1 MSDVVKKYWDARVF
15 GNTFLEEGANKGYIK
30 TGVVQFGVGVSL
42 SPINVVRH
50 TNTNKS
56 GVQEGK
62 NAGMAPLAFRIVEHG
77 VYCMPFF
84 VNPNYAGKTILG
96 QKVYASLADVPDE
109 IDIIDVFRRPSAVPS
124 LAEEARKKGFKVF
137 WMQPGTESP
146 ETIVGLD
153 REGYK
158 VVAGRC
164 AKIESGRLL

>member
-1 MSDVVKKYWDARVF
+1 MPILRDDRDLKDALKSCRTICVVGISPDPYKPSYFVSDVLMSRGFKLY
-15 GNTFLEEGANKGYIK
+15 L
-30 TGVVQFGVGVSL
+30 
-42 SPINVVRH
+42 
-50 TNTNKS
+50 
-56 GVQEGK
+56 
-62 NAGMAPLAFRIVEHG
+62 
-77 VYCMPFF
+77 

-164 AKIESGRLL
+164 AKIESNRLL